1 MKIRNI
7 LKVETAL
14 IAAMGIGLV
23 SMAIGLSNMIS
34 TPKSLRSASQAEQ
47 YRMSALQ
54 IFANNSRGS
63 AVYMSDNLALTA
75 AHVCVDIQ
83 PGSSKA
89 VDYKGNELD
98 IESAEMNPQID
109 ICVIKLKEILA
120 PMPTR
125 KLAKKS
131 TFLLGKTVITAG
143 FPGGQYYSIQFA
155 TIRGIQIIEVMGS
168 PEPKYVSMIDTY
180 VAPGGSGSGA
190 FNDNGEV
197 AGIVIVSSPAYGVTG
212 LVPLVDI
219 HEFLKESALGN
230 ALVN

>member
-1 MKIRNI
+1 MKLRSI
-7 LKVETAL
+7 LKIETAA
-14 IAAMGIGLV
+14 IVGLV
-23 SMAIGLSNMIS
+23 IGVALLGVGMTNMIS
-34 TPKSLRSASQAEQ
+34 TPRSLRSATEAEQ

-54 IFANNSRGS
+54 IFATTSRGS
-63 AVYMSDNLALTA
+63 AVYMDKNLALSA
-75 AHVCVDIQ
+75 AHVCFDIS

-98 IESAEMNPQID
+98 IESAELNEAID
-109 ICVIKLKEILA
+109 ICVIKLKDIKA

-131 TFLLGKTVITAG
+131 LFLLGKTVITAG

-155 TIRGIQIIEVMGS
+155 TVRGIQIVAVQGS
-168 PEPKYVSMIDTY
+168 ADPKYVSMIDTY

-197 AGIVIVSSPAYGVTG
+197 AGIVIVSSPMYGVTG

-230 ALVN
+230 ALVE